1 MEAVG
6 DLTRL
11 RRAFTAALGERSA
24 AIAAND
30 LDFRMPLEPGRSRTS
45 RTIRQ
50 KVDHLTPLQVHDDGP
65 ISGAFAPGPVVE
77 THYANARSSAV
88 RLCPPLEMAQDC
100 VIAGRHADAL
110 Q

>member
-1 MEAVG
+1 ILQKMEAVG

-24 AIAAND
+24 AIAADD

-65 ISGAFAPGPVVE
+65 ISGAFAPGPVVD
-77 THYANARSSAV
+77 TRHSNASSGGV
-88 RLCPPLEMAQDC
+88 RFCLPFEAAHDC
-100 VIAGRHADAL
+100 IVA
-110 Q
+110 